1 MPKSSSTKVASVVAD
16 FAEMQDLT
24 EDVRFGGPIQ
34 DLAWDPRGERLAV
47 LFRSTDFI
55 ALFRTRYSPTLN
67 LFPWYAKYC

>member
-1 MPKSSSTKVASVVAD
+1 
-16 FAEMQDLT
+16 MQDLT
-24 EDVRFGGPIQ
+24 EDVRFDGLIQ

-67 LFPWYAKYC
+67 LFPW